1 MKPFE
6 DFKFKHRN
14 SQSVH
19 IKTVHEKTKP
29 IVCEF
34 CESEFGQNHGLIRHI
49 QTVHIWS
56 FKDYWWTKQIL
67 PDLWIKI
74 YQQNWSWSTL
84 SSSSQLKQ

>member
-6 DFKFKHRN
+6 CNLFDSKFKHRN

-49 QTVHIWS
+49 Q
-56 FKDYWWTKQIL
+56 KNCEQ
-67 PDLWIKI
+67 
-74 YQQNWSWSTL
+74 
-84 SSSSQLKQ
+84 